1 MTYFNISSL
10 LTSKNCQWVLK
21 LTSKSKSK
29 FRRIRWYKF
38 HRQVSSKLLCQERKN
53 YNFCGQTVF
62 LASTMGE
69 RVKAVLLVVNPLS
82 LCNFLSSPVGLCSC
96 NVKVA
101 CQIKYCIQNLYFSQ
115 IKFPFCW
122 GGFNW
127 SSLTYLRLILGKK
140 DG

>member
-1 MTYFNISSL
+1 MTYLNISSL

-21 LTSKSKSK
+21 LTSKNKNK
-29 FRRIRWYKF
+29 MV
-38 HRQVSSKLLCQERKN
+38 QVLQASQFAVVMSRKEEL
-53 YNFCGQTVF
+53 QF
-62 LASTMGE
+62 LWTNCFWPVPWA

-101 CQIKYCIQNLYFSQ
+101 CHIKYCTQNLYFSQ
-115 IKFPFCW
+115 IKFPFRW
-122 GGFNW
+122 GFFNW